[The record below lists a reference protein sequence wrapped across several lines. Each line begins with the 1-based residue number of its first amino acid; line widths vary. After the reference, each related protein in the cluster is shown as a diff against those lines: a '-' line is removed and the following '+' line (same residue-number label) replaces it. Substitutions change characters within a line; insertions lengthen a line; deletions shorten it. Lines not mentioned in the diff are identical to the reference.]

1 MDGHPHHLIHGRP
14 FYGQPPPPLQQP
26 PSKSKAERP
35 SSLGSVIGIHPAPN
49 SQSLPPVA
57 SQQVKSGGKR
67 TRWLLCYPAGGA
79 ASSESP
85 SPPSEACSNVST
97 PSPTDHGFKIPNSQS
112 NERPTSLPVAL
123 LNSAR
128 ANGDSTFFFFV
139 DIWYLFKISFCKMDR
154 PQLAVTHILTQ
165 NNQALQS
172 KSNLS

>member
-1 MDGHPHHLIHGRP
+1 MIIISDPFYCNLTKFLQKKIISSFLFFSPMDGHPPHLMHGRS
-14 FYGQPPPPLQQP
+14 FYSHPPPPMQP
-26 PSKSKAERP
+26 KSKAERP

-49 SQSLPPVA
+49 SSNLPP
-57 SQQVKSGGKR
+57 SQSQSGKTGGKR

-128 ANGDSTFFFFV
+128 ANGK
-139 DIWYLFKISFCKMDR
+139 LNK
-154 PQLAVTHILTQ
+154 Q
-165 NNQALQS
+165 
-172 KSNLS
+172 